1 MSFEMESQLAGNID
15 KRGEWMVPRVV
26 VRRLGRII
34 NGFLIVVGIKR
45 LDHLQ
50 GAIET
55 VWKSESK
62 QPVPVTVCVLGCLR
76 FGWKV
81 GKLLN

>member
-1 MSFEMESQLAGNID
+1 MSFEMESQPTGNID
-15 KRGEWMVPRVV
+15 KRGEWMVPGVV
-26 VRRLGRII
+26 VRRLRRVID
-34 NGFLIVVGIKR
+34 GFLVVVGIKR

-50 GAIET
+50 GAEET

-62 QPVPVTVCVLGCLR
+62 QPVPVTVYVLGCLR